1 MQTEI
6 NCASTRSV
14 VHSLFRVLAQPDVPV
29 VERPMENMINHGALI
44 STCHVLTAIKDETKG
59 YCIEQCLFPYQKY
72 FYNRQQYIH
81 TLPVLY
87 TY

>member
-29 VERPMENMINHGALI
+29 VERPMENANSLLDMKITNIIN
-44 STCHVLTAIKDETKG
+44 
-59 YCIEQCLFPYQKY
+59 
-72 FYNRQQYIH
+72 
-81 TLPVLY
+81 
-87 TY
+87 